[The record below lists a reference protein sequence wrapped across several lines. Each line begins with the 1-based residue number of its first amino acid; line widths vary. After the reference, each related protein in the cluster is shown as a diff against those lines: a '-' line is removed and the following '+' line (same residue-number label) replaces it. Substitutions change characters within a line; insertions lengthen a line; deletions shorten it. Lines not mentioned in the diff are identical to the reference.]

1 VTNTELRDQIA
12 AKSGILLQPANET
25 GIEQLRSLKVPE
37 DAIAF
42 YREAEPA
49 ECAEIEKIRIWPI
62 KDVVE
67 ENTNYVPGC
76 YIQPHGYVVFATTI
90 FGDTYCFDLNSAE
103 SSATAPIVLLSHEMV
118 GDETS
123 KEEVGRLAKK
133 IAPDFR
139 RFLEAFVA
147 GELDAEPNYK

>member
-12 AKSGILLQPANET
+12 AKSGILLQRANET
-25 GIEQLRSLKVPE
+25 GIEQLRSLKAPE

-76 YIQPHGYVVFATTI
+76 WTEPSVSLPPACRRTVECRNMPTGKEICYGCYGEACKFASELRTLSSRTI
-90 FGDTYCFDLNSAE
+90 CASRKPQN
-103 SSATAPIVLLSHEMV
+103 V
-118 GDETS
+118 
-123 KEEVGRLAKK
+123 
-133 IAPDFR
+133 
-139 RFLEAFVA
+139 
-147 GELDAEPNYK
+147 